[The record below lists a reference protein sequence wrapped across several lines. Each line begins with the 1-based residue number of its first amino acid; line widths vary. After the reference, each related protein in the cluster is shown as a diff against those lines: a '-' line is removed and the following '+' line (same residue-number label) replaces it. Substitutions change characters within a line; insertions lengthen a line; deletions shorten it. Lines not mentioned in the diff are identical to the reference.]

1 MIYITRKTKALD
13 RYAEAFSDMLVSVL
27 HGGDLRTAVELCQQ
41 KLDGNSMLGRATRYI
56 SYFLYNMNLDP
67 CFFVK
72 NINAFAV
79 RT

>member
-41 KLDGNSMLGRATRYI
+41 KLDGNNMFGRATRYI
-56 SYFLYNMNLDP
+56 SYFLYNMNYYP
-67 CFFVK
+67 CFLLR
-72 NINAFAV
+72 I
-79 RT
+79 